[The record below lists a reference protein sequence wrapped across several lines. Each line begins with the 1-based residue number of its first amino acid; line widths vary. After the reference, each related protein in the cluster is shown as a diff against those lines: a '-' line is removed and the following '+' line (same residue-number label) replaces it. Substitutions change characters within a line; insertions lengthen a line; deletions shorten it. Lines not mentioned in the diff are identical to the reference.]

1 MGGGR
6 SLYSG
11 EQAESD
17 SEGEDDN
24 GFPEERS
31 QQKRRGRNPS
41 TDLRGRSGS
50 PPNMDRR
57 EPVGLKRGSPSGGTT
72 SGAAHRPALVQRGE
86 HCAPVGRR
94 TESPS
99 GEKLQGPPG
108 RMQGG

>member
-17 SEGEDDN
+17 SEGEDDD

-31 QQKRRGRNPS
+31 QQKRRGCNPS

-50 PPNMDRR
+50 PHDMDWR
-57 EPVGLKRGSPSGGTT
+57 EPDGLK
-72 SGAAHRPALVQRGE
+72 GA
-86 HCAPVGRR
+86 APVGELPVVQPTGQHQCREGS
-94 TESPS
+94 TVPQGA
-99 GEKLQGPPG
+99 GEPERLHGKGCGDCQGKSE
-108 RMQGG
+108 